1 MRLSTIIR
9 YQASRCV
16 LNTGVKKKENIN
28 SGLSSQLNSSNL
40 LQENTAIPFIH
51 VSQRNQSS
59 IRGTKESDHAASN
72 NSTSN
77 LGENTFTKPNVAKS
91 SYKTVKLAYIS
102 YEKKNQDKVIN
113 KYTF

>member
-1 MRLSTIIR
+1 M
-9 YQASRCV
+9 CV
-16 LNTGVKKKENIN
+16 YTGT
-28 SGLSSQLNSSNL
+28 SSKYIQRDWRNLIDFISNL
-40 LQENTAIPFIH
+40 LQENAAIPFIH